1 MLDIFNFVTN
11 LINFVLCVF
20 SFMAI
25 SSPYLI
31 NAMLCL
37 SNFKVF
43 VIIFTLCEFNI
54 IKHII
59 NFMSCIFNFIVQV
72 IILLILWCI

>member
-1 MLDIFNFVTN
+1 MLDIFKFVTH

-25 SSPYLI
+25 SSHYLI

-43 VIIFTLCEFNI
+43 VVIFTLCAFN
-54 IKHII
+54 
-59 NFMSCIFNFIVQV
+59 V
-72 IILLILWCI
+72 I